1 MVPDCEPETAIRYP
15 QKDRCLIKV
24 IFFYLINWF
33 NMKNSAVGYNRPKG
47 SKLDYVRTTEPID
60 LKQVKK
66 RNDMVLR
73 YGKYW
78 N

>member
-1 MVPDCEPETAIRYP
+1 MNTAE
-15 QKDRCLIKV
+15 
-24 IFFYLINWF
+24 
-33 NMKNSAVGYNRPKG
+33 VGYNRPKG
-47 SKLDYVRTTEPID
+47 SKLDYVRTTELID

>member
-1 MVPDCEPETAIRYP
+1 MR
-15 QKDRCLIKV
+15 
-24 IFFYLINWF
+24 
-33 NMKNSAVGYNRPKG
+33 NSAAGYNRPKG
-47 SKLDYVRTTEPID
+47 SKLDYVRTTELID